1 MQEVIN
7 LVSVIKKD
15 IESLRS
21 DISKMS
27 KTHAQVLYEEW
38 IEKDKVMSI
47 LKISDRKIQ
56 TLRDNGTL
64 PFSQIDGKIYYKT
77 SDVEALLNKHYNKK

>member
-15 IESLRS
+15 IETLRT

-27 KTHAQVLYEEW
+27 KTHIQLLTEEW
-38 IEKDKVMSI
+38 IEKEKVMLI
-47 LKISDRKIQ
+47 LKIKDRKLQ
-56 TLRDNGTL
+56 TMRDNGSL

-77 SDVEALLNKHYNKK
+77 SDVEALLNKHYNRK